1 MDTRQN
7 SKTRHSQ
14 RRSNSANPRRQTS
27 KTSSRRPSSG
37 RKRTDYSPSS
47 QHSKQRRAAP
57 NVVYT
62 PAKPFSRNRFL
73 LQLATV
79 VAVVIAITLGISI
92 FFKVEAITVS
102 GNEKYSAWVIREAS
116 GIQDGDNLLTFS
128 QPRASSKIL
137 SELPYV
143 KDARIGIKLPNTV
156 NIYIEEYDVVYAAR
170 AADGTWWLLRSDGV
184 IVEQTDV
191 ASASDYTKL
200 IGIELE
206 SPWVGEQAAASET
219 AQAPETTNEPSGS
232 TDESSVP
239 EDATEAVS
247 PVAVTGQQRLET
259 ALNILQY
266 LEDNDIIGDAASV
279 DVTDLSD
286 IQLWYGEQYQ
296 VKLGG
301 TDRLE
306 YKIEYM
312 KDAIDQLE
320 DYQSGILDVSFK
332 IWTDKAGYTPF

>member
-1 MDTRQN
+1 MDTRQKN
-7 SKTRHSQ
+7 KTRHSQ
-14 RRSNSANPRRQTS
+14 RRSDSANPRRQTS
-27 KTSSRRPSSG
+27 KTFGSRPVSG
-37 RKRTDYSPSS
+37 RKRTEHGSSS
-47 QHSKQRRAAP
+47 QYRKQRRGAP
-57 NVVYT
+57 SVVYT

-102 GNEKYSAWVIREAS
+102 GNEKY

-156 NIYIEEYDVVYAAR
+156 NIYIEEYDVVYAAK
-170 AADGTWWLLRSDGV
+170 AANGTWWLLRSDGV
-184 IVEQTDV
+184 IVEQTDT
-191 ASASDYTKL
+191 ASASDYTQL
-200 IGIELE
+200 IGIELD
-206 SPWVGEQAAASET
+206 SPSVGEQAAAYET
-219 AQAPETTNEPSGS
+219 AQTPETTNESSDS
-232 TDESSVP
+232 TDESSAP
-239 EDATEAVS
+239 ENVTGAVS
-247 PVAVTGQQRLET
+247 PVTVTGQQRLET
-259 ALNILQY
+259 ALVILQY

-296 VKLGG
+296 VKLGS
-301 TDRLE
+301 TSRLD

-320 DYQSGILDVSFK
+320 DYQSGILDVSFT
-332 IWTDKAGYTPF
+332 IWTDEAGYTPF